1 MKTAKGIYLDLK
13 ETEYSITLSGITFY
27 FSSKLYLKK
36 FMDNVNNY
44 VKQENI
50 KLCVKYNV
58 NIDLTLFLMI
68 SLYRKI
74 EKRGFRIYDKIN
86 NKEITENVSFINTIL
101 Q

>member
-44 VKQENI
+44 VNQENI

-86 NKEITENVSFINTIL
+86 NKEITENVSFINTMM
-101 Q
+101 